1 MAKNTPAKQKTT
13 KPINK
18 RKYTR
23 FKPDPGAIALI
34 LQDDKGKSLSA
45 PIHCLIA
52 EESYG
57 GAGLIAI
64 QSSLIKKGAQ
74 LKMKI
79 GLLGPFICE
88 VKWTKIW
95 DSHIVSFGVEYSE

>member
-1 MAKNTPAKQKTT
+1 MAKNTTAKTKSV

-34 LQDDKGKSLSA
+34 VADEKGKNLTA
-45 PIHCLIA
+45 PVHCLIA

-64 QSSLIKKGAQ
+64 QSPLIKKGARF
-74 LKMKI
+74 KMKI

-88 VKWTKIW
+88 VKWTKSW
-95 DSHIVSFGVEYSE
+95 DSHVVSFGVEYSE